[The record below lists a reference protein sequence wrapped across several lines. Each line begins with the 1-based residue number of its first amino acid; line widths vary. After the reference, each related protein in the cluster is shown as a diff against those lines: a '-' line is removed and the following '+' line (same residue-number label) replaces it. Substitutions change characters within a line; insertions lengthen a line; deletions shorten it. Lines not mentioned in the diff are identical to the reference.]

1 MHRFAARVP
10 VTRVLV
16 VLLVAVVAMVGCNN
30 TPIVTNPTVV
40 GTPSTDSFSGTLSKN
55 GAFTHAF
62 SISTLG
68 SITAAIVALAPN
80 SAQIVGFQLGV
91 WNGTS
96 CTASS
101 STDVA
106 TTGSSITLTASSAGI
121 VCVRLYDVG
130 FVDDPVLYQLQV
142 VYP

>member
-1 MHRFAARVP
+1 MHRLSCRA
-10 VTRVLV
+10 
-16 VLLVAVVAMVGCNN
+16 LLLSIAILAMGACNN
-30 TPIVTNPTVV
+30 TPIVTAPTP
-40 GTPSTDSFSGTLSKN
+40 GTPVTDTFSGTLSKN

-68 SITAAIVALAPN
+68 SITTTIVALAPN
-80 SAQIVGFQLGV
+80 SAQIVGLQLGV

-96 CTASS
+96 CTAAS
-101 STDVA
+101 STDTA

-130 FVDDPVLYQLQV
+130 FVSDPVLYQLQV
-142 VYP
+142 VHP